1 LPSVPDNSLN
11 KFIGVIRR
19 GILARC
25 RDLKLFV
32 AAFLV
37 IGAFVLAF
45 PNSAGH
51 AQDQPKNLPP
61 DSATSRN
68 GTTCTGDTKEE
79 TQIADGLLWEHF
91 CREAP
96 VGGPWSIHVL
106 QLARHRRDLLVQS
119 AMGTDATG
127 QFARVP
133 LTELAGRE
141 TLKGT
146 DVLAIINGDF
156 DMAEPYFGVPVGL
169 AITGGKIQ
177 SAGGDPRPV
186 MSIFVSGRPSIG
198 MPDVRM
204 QAQVGK
210 SHWPIATFNKPLGYA
225 KSSGLR
231 MYSRAFR
238 TSVKAA
244 KPFRAIVITA
254 LDRPLPPDA
263 QTKIIGTISEIRN
276 PATEQ
281 IIPENALLLA
291 ESADTKDSQSKLRKL
306 SVGTRVTV
314 RMLMRMNRQ
323 PDIREAIAGLPILVM
338 NGQVAI
344 VGELTGYIKQRH
356 PRTAVCYNEQS
367 TMFVV
372 VDGRQP
378 KLSVGMTLEELANLM
393 VSLGCTEAM
402 NTDGGGSTE
411 MAVSVPQKNSPGT
424 SKLEIV
430 NSPSDG
436 PERGRPNAWMIVRR
450 H

>member
-1 LPSVPDNSLN
+1 LSPASENL
-11 KFIGVIRR
+11 IAQ
-19 GILARC
+19 ILRALRART
-25 RDLKLFV
+25 RVVTIIV
-32 AAFLV
+32 ALAALV
-37 IGAFVLAF
+37 LSF
-45 PNSAGH
+45 PNPAGL
-51 AQDQPKNLPP
+51 AQDRPKNLPP
-61 DSATSRN
+61 ESATSRN
-68 GTTCTGDTKEE
+68 GTTCSGETKEE
-79 TQIADGLLWEHF
+79 TQIVEGLLWQHF

-106 QLARHRRDLLVQS
+106 QIARHRRDLLVQS
-119 AMGTDATG
+119 AMGTDASG
-127 QFARVP
+127 EFARVP
-133 LTELAGRE
+133 LTELAARE
-141 TLKGT
+141 TAKGT
-146 DVLAIINGDF
+146 DVVAMVNGDF
-156 DMAEPYFGVPVGL
+156 DMADPYFGVPVGL
-169 AITGGKIQ
+169 AITNGKIQ
-177 SAGGDPRPV
+177 SAGGDARPV

-198 MPDVRM
+198 IPDVRM

-210 SHWPIATFNKPLGYA
+210 SRWPIATFNKPLGFA
-225 KSSGLR
+225 KSPGLR
-231 MYSRAFR
+231 LYSRAFR
-238 TSVKAA
+238 TTVKAA
-244 KPFRAIVITA
+244 KPFRAVVITK

-263 QTKIIGTISEIRN
+263 QTKIFGAISEIRE

-291 ESADTKDSQSKLRKL
+291 EPADTKDSQSKLRKL
-306 SVGTRVTV
+306 VVGTRVTV
-314 RMLMRMNRQ
+314 RMVMRMNRQ

-338 NGQVAI
+338 GGQVAI
-344 VGELTGYIKQRH
+344 VGELTDYIKQRH

-367 TMFVV
+367 IQFVV

-450 H
+450 R

>member
-1 LPSVPDNSLN
+1 MLPAAYNLIRQLLRTFRVSTR
-11 KFIGVIRR
+11 VI
-19 GILARC
+19 
-25 RDLKLFV
+25 KVFV
-32 AAFLV
+32 ALAAL
-37 IGAFVLAF
+37 VLAF
-45 PNSAGH
+45 PNSAGL
-51 AQDQPKNLPP
+51 AQDRPKDLPVESP
-61 DSATSRN
+61 SSRN
-68 GTTCTGDTKEE
+68 GATCSGDTKEE
-79 TQIADGLLWEHF
+79 TQIVEGLLWLHF

-96 VGGPWSIHVL
+96 IGGPWSIHVL
-106 QLARHRRDLLVQS
+106 QIERHRRDLLVQS
-119 AMGTDATG
+119 TMGVDTSG

-133 LTELAGRE
+133 LTELAARE
-141 TLKGT
+141 AAKGL
-146 DVLAIINGDF
+146 DVLAMVNGDF
-156 DMAEPYFGVPVGL
+156 DMADPYFGVPVGL
-169 AITGGKIQ
+169 AITNGKIQ
-177 SAGGDPRPV
+177 SAGGDSRPV

-198 MPDVRM
+198 FPDVRM
-204 QAQVGK
+204 QAQVGR
-210 SHWPIATFNKPLGYA
+210 SRWPIAAFNKPLGYT
-225 KSSGLR
+225 KSPGLR

-244 KPFRAIVITA
+244 KPFRAIIITK

-263 QTKIIGTISEIRN
+263 QTKIIGTIGEIRE

-291 ESADTKDSQSKLRKL
+291 EPADTKDSQSKLRKL
-306 SVGTRVTV
+306 TVGTRITV

-338 NGQVAI
+338 GGQVAI
-344 VGELTGYIKQRH
+344 VGELTDYIKQRH

-393 VSLGCTEAM
+393 VSLGCAEAM

-411 MAVSVPQKNSPGT
+411 MAVSIPQKNSPGT

>member
-1 LPSVPDNSLN
+1 MNVQSIKVCFAL
-11 KFIGVIRR
+11 IA
-19 GILARC
+19 LA
-25 RDLKLFV
+25 
-32 AAFLV
+32 
-37 IGAFVLAF
+37 LAF
-45 PNSAGH
+45 PNPAGH
-51 AQDQPKNLPP
+51 AQNQPKNLPP
-61 DSATSRN
+61 ESTTSRN

-79 TQIADGLLWEHF
+79 TQIADGLLWQHF

-96 VGGPWSIHVL
+96 IGGPWSIHVL
-106 QLARHRRDLLVQS
+106 QLMRHRRDLLVQS

-133 LTELAGRE
+133 LTELAHRE
-141 TLKGT
+141 TVKGA
-146 DVLAIINGDF
+146 DVLAIVNGDF

-177 SAGGDPRPV
+177 SAGGDSRPV
-186 MSIFVSGRPSIG
+186 MSVFVSGRPSIG
-198 MPDVRM
+198 FPDIRM

-210 SHWPIATFNKPLGYA
+210 NRWPIATFNKPLGYA
-225 KSSGLR
+225 KSPGLR

-238 TSVKAA
+238 TTINSA
-244 KPFRAIVITA
+244 KPFRAIVITK

-263 QTKIIGTISEIRN
+263 QTRIIGTVSDIRE

-291 ESADTKDSQSKLRKL
+291 EPADTKDSQSKLSKL
-306 SVGTRVTV
+306 AVGTRVTV
-314 RMLMRMNRQ
+314 RMLVRMNRQ
-323 PDIREAIAGLPILVM
+323 PDIREAVTGLPILVIG
-338 NGQVAI
+338 GQVAI
-344 VGELTGYIKQRH
+344 TGELTDYIKQRH

-378 KLSVGMTLEELANLM
+378 KLSVGMTLEELADLM

-411 MAVSVPQKNSPGT
+411 MAVSIPQKNSPGT

-436 PERGRPNAWMIVRR
+436 PERGRPNAWIIVRR